1 MKILIYP
8 FSTEIAFEIY
18 HSLEYVKNIELY
30 GGADNLKN
38 HGSFVFKN
46 IVPDLPFISDDSSE
60 DDIKAFEEKI
70 KPYDFDIIYPAMDGV
85 IYKFAQYRILFR
97 ENVIV
102 PAFETVSITRSKAKT
117 YAALEDVVQLPEMY
131 KSADDVT
138 EYPVFVKPDVGQGSV
153 GAKKINS
160 KEELDVAF
168 LNSNGLLILEYLPGE
183 EYTVDCFT
191 NNKGELESVS
201 PRKRLRMKNGISMAC
216 IAVEDAQINEIAA
229 KINEK
234 IHNKG
239 GWFFQLKK
247 NTTGDYVLLEVSS
260 RVGGTSA
267 FTRALGV
274 NLPLLTV
281 NTYCGQYI
289 DSVPLIGHKNL
300 RIDRALAN
308 SYKTDLTFDAVY
320 TDYDDTLVVNGHLNI
335 QLVSFLYNCVD
346 KNLPVYLLSRHDDE
360 KLGKLEELLERYH
373 ITSLFSK
380 VLHIGLS
387 EKKADYINHK
397 NALFIDD
404 SYGER
409 KSVKDSLGITVVDP
423 SMLEGFLH

>member
-1 MKILIYP
+1 MKILVYP

-46 IVPDLPFISDDSSE
+46 IVPDLPFISDDSTE

-70 KPYDFDIIYPAMDGV
+70 KPYNFDIIYPAMDGI
-85 IYKFAQYRILFR
+85 IYKFAQFRNLFK

-102 PAFETVSITRSKAKT
+102 PDFETASITRSKART
-117 YAALEDVVQLPEMY
+117 YAVLGGAVQLPKMY
-131 KSADDVT
+131 ETLNDVSAF
-138 EYPVFVKPDVGQGSV
+138 PVFVKPDVGQGSV
-153 GAKKINS
+153 GAKKIKS
-160 KEELDVAF
+160 KEELESA
-168 LNSNGLLILEYLPGE
+168 LSSSNGLLILEYLPGE
-183 EYTVDCFT
+183 EFTVDCFT
-191 NNKGELESVS
+191 NNKGELVSVS

-216 IAVEDAQINEIAA
+216 VAAEDSKINEIAT

-247 NTTGDYVLLEVSS
+247 NTAGEYVLLEVAS

-281 NTYCGQYI
+281 NTFCGHYI

-300 RIDRALAN
+300 KIDRALGN
-308 SYKTDLTFDAVY
+308 SYKTDLTFDTVY

-335 QLVSFLYNCVD
+335 QLVSFLYDCVD
-346 KNLPVYLLSRHDDE
+346 KNIPVYLLSRHDDE
-360 KLGKLEELLERYH
+360 KLGKLDTFLERYH
-373 ITSLFSK
+373 IKGLFTK
-380 VLHIGLS
+380 IQHIGLN
-387 EKKADYINHK
+387 EKKSDYITHK
-397 NALFIDD
+397 SALFIDD

-409 KSVKDSLGITVVDP
+409 LAVKNALGVTVLDP
-423 SMLEGFLH
+423 SMLEGFIQ